1 MHVIDGAGD
10 ASPTRRRES
19 DYESEVGVVR
29 PAQTPSCPSSA
40 PCSAGS
46 AFAFWPLPFDQRL
59 RFGNLTLGGR
69 TVLGCS

>member
-29 PAQTPSCPSSA
+29 PAQLSVL
-40 PCSAGS
+40 CSAGS

-69 TVLGCS
+69 AVLCCS